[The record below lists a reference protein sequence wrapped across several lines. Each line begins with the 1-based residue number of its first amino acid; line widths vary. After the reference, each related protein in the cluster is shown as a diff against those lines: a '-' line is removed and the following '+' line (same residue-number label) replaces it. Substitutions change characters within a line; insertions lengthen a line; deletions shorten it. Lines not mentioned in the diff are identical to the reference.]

1 MSTDKRRKDFDKPD
15 VDEELIMNIMSGNQ
29 SVTIPE
35 VIQQQKIQKE
45 TKPKARNSSLKKVDY
60 EETFLVNRFPSGRNG
75 KVVYIR
81 PEYHERLLRIVQLTR
96 EEKTTLYSI
105 STTFSNTILESTG
118 AILQII
124 STNVLNQFYSYGN
137 CNSNMPADRHCP
149 AFAG

>member
-96 EEKTTLYSI
+96 EEKTALYSYI
-105 STTFSNTILESTG
+105 DNILEHHFREYGDDITDYFNERFKP
-118 AILQII
+118 IL
-124 STNVLNQFYSYGN
+124 
-137 CNSNMPADRHCP
+137 
-149 AFAG
+149 

>member
-45 TKPKARNSSLKKVDY
+45 TKSKARNSSLKKVDY

-96 EEKTTLYSI
+96 EEKTTLYSYI
-105 STTFSNTILESTG
+105 DNILEHHFREYGDDITDYFNERFKP
-118 AILQII
+118 IL
-124 STNVLNQFYSYGN
+124 
-137 CNSNMPADRHCP
+137 
-149 AFAG
+149 